1 MGASGRASLLD
12 VDGARLWSG
21 AELAGDSGG
30 RPDGLPDWV
39 RRAYGEFHARL
50 TDTDDY
56 PCHFGVQAQRSGH
69 NWFAAVARDPG
80 RADAEALGRALLSYA
95 ERSRSGPRRQSF
107 VIFAGPPSSPS
118 AEDGSGSGATAAACF
133 WRILSALSSIDPAPW
148 PAGYSQ
154 DTKDPDWQWCF
165 GGAPWFVFAGSPAN
179 AVRRSR
185 DFGGCLVL
193 VFQTMR
199 VFEGLLDTKR
209 SWHAAKDRIRA
220 SLERYDTLPIHPH
233 FGALTDEASYRWRY
247 AVLPD
252 DQQVAPAEGCPFQ
265 RAPGGPRS

>member
-1 MGASGRASLLD
+1 LD
-12 VDGARLWSG
+12 AVDGTGPWSS
-21 AELAGDSGG
+21 AELGGDSRA
-30 RPDGLPDWV
+30 RPDACPDWV

-50 TDTDDY
+50 TDGDDY

-69 NWFAAVARDPG
+69 NRFAAVARDPG

-107 VIFAGPPSSPS
+107 VVFAGPPPP
-118 AEDGSGSGATAAACF
+118 EDASGPGGDDDACF
-133 WRILSALSSIDPAPW
+133 WRILSALSSVDPAPW

-165 GGAPWFVFAGSPAN
+165 GGQPWFVFAGSPTN
-179 AVRRSR
+179 SVRRSR
-185 DFGGCLVL
+185 NFGGCLAL

-199 VFEGLLDTKR
+199 VFEGLLDSKR

-252 DQQVAPAEGCPFQ
+252 DQRVAPAEGCPFQ
-265 RAPGGPRS
+265 HAPGAGRI